1 MYAIISTGGRQFRVS
16 EGDRIVVD
24 RVKAGV
30 GETVRLDSV
39 LMLAGEGQPS
49 VGRPMVE
56 GAYLTAT
63 IMNHRRGDKVILFKF
78 QERKRRKA
86 KRGHRQELTELKIGA
101 IHPPGQT
108 EE

>member
-24 RVKAGV
+24 HVPAQV
-30 GETVRLDSV
+30 GDTVRLDSV
-39 LMLAGEGQPS
+39 LMLGGEGQPAFGKPTLS
-49 VGRPMVE
+49 
-56 GAYLTAT
+56 GAFLTAT
-63 IMNHRRGDKVILFKF
+63 IMNHRRGDKVIVFKF

-101 IHPPGQT
+101 IHRPGQT
-108 EE
+108 KE

>member
-1 MYAIISTGGRQFRVS
+1 MYAIISTGGRQFRVT

-24 RVKAGV
+24 RLRAGV

-39 LMLAGEGQPS
+39 LMLGGDGQPA
-49 VGRPMVE
+49 VGKPIVE

-63 IMNHRRGDKVILFKF
+63 IMNHRRGDKVIVFKF

-101 IHPPGQT
+101 IHPPGKR